1 MLIRV
6 TLHLHPHVL
15 FVAVI
20 IVIVVAVDSSLL
32 GKKEGSFI
40 GYYVYTRRC

>member
-15 FVAVI
+15 FVAV

-40 GYYVYTRRC
+40 GYYVYTRSC

>member
-15 FVAVI
+15 FVVI

-40 GYYVYTRRC
+40 GYYVYTRCC

>member
-15 FVAVI
+15 LVVI

>member
-15 FVAVI
+15 FVVI

-40 GYYVYTRRC
+40 GYYVYTRSC

>member
-15 FVAVI
+15 FVVI